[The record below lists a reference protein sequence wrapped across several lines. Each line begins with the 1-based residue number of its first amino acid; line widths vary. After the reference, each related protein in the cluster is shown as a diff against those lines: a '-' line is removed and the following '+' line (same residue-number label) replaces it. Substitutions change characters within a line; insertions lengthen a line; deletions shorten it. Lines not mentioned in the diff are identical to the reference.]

1 MLIFVQSHCIRINS
15 SSFIITNTDK
25 EFKFSGHRSFKA
37 YKREA
42 LRSYQQF
49 TRLSEVLEET
59 RSQVSTEEIQK

>member
-1 MLIFVQSHCIRINS
+1 MLIFVQSHCVRINS
-15 SSFIITNTDK
+15 SSVIITNTDK
-25 EFKFSGHRSFKA
+25 EFKFSGYGSFKA

-59 RSQVSTEEIQK
+59 RSQVSTEEVQK